1 MIRYRILLR
10 IAENESFSKTAAE
23 FGYTQS
29 AVSQTVRS
37 LEREWGVF
45 LFSRSRHGVRLTE
58 DGRRLLPALRRLCD
72 AYDALLEETNA
83 VTRLEGAV
91 VRVGS
96 FASVSANWLP
106 ELIGGFK
113 KIYPSVRF
121 DLMQGDYETVRGW
134 IREGTVDFGF
144 LTPEVAGKLETVPL
158 LTEEMVLVLPKGHPL
173 AEKKEIAL
181 SDFSAEPFIFLDSG
195 KTGEPLS
202 YLSGGKTAPNLQYR
216 VFDDY
221 TIVNMVEQ
229 GLGVSILPKLAL
241 ARFPQQILQRSLTPK
256 ITRTICLAYRGERT
270 LSAAGR
276 AFLTYTVKHLENR

>member
-29 AVSQTVRS
+29 AVSQIVRS

-45 LFSRSRHGVRLTE
+45 LFTRSKHGVRLTG

-96 FASVSANWLP
+96 FASVSANWMP

-113 KIYPSVRF
+113 ALYPTVRF
-121 DLMQGDYETVRGW
+121 DLMQGDYETVSAW
-134 IREGTVDFGF
+134 IREGTADFGF
-144 LTPEVAGKLETVPL
+144 LTPEVAGGLETIPL

-173 AEKKEIAL
+173 GEKKEISLA
-181 SDFSAEPFIFLDSG
+181 DFSQEPFIFLDSG
-195 KTGEPLS
+195 KTSEPLS
-202 YLSGGKTAPNLQYR
+202 YFSAGGVEPNLQYR
-216 VFDDY
+216 VYDDY
-221 TIVNMVEQ
+221 TIVSMVEQ
-229 GLGVSILPKLAL
+229 GLGVSILPRLAL
-241 ARFPQQILQRSLTPK
+241 ARFPQRVLQRSLTPE
-256 ITRTICLAYRGERT
+256 ITRTICLAYRGERA

-276 AFLTYTVKHLENR
+276 AFLTYTVKHLENS